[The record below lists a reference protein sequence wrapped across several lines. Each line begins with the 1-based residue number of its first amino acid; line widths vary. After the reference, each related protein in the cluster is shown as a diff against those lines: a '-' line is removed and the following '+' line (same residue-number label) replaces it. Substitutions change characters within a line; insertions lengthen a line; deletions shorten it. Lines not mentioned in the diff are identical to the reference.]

1 MLSLRLKPGEYF
13 TIGKDITVQ
22 VFQDRGNSIEVA
34 IDAPRELPV
43 LRGKLFEQTENAR
56 RCFTMRI
63 TSVRPN
69 CGAMKNTFDLDF
81 CWS

>member
-34 IDAPRELPV
+34 IDAPRDLPI
-43 LRGKLFEQTENAR
+43 LRGKLFEQTEKRPEGLHDSDYKRASELR
-56 RCFTMRI
+56 R
-63 TSVRPN
+63 N
-69 CGAMKNTFDLDF
+69 EKYK
-81 CWS
+81 

>member
-34 IDAPRELPV
+34 IDAPRDLPI
-43 LRGKLFEQTENAR
+43 LRGKLCEQTGSRPDGLRDSDYKRASELR
-56 RCFTMRI
+56 R
-63 TSVRPN
+63 N
-69 CGAMKNTFDLDF
+69 EKYK
-81 CWS
+81 

>member
-1 MLSLRLKPGEYF
+1 MLSLRLKSGEYL

-43 LRGKLFEQTENAR
+43 LRGKLFEQMEKRPDVLRDENYKRASELR
-56 RCFTMRI
+56 RNAKR
-63 TSVRPN
+63 
-69 CGAMKNTFDLDF
+69 
-81 CWS
+81 

>member
-13 TIGKDITVQ
+13 TIGKEITVQ

-43 LRGKLFEQTENAR
+43 LRGKLFERTEKRPDVLHDEDYKRASELRRNAKR
-56 RCFTMRI
+56 
-63 TSVRPN
+63 
-69 CGAMKNTFDLDF
+69 
-81 CWS
+81 